1 MQESNHYDLAQKAID
16 RLRELTDDVN
26 MLAWRVPLFYYEG
39 LLYYAAGKEAKGM
52 AEIEKAKQIYSLSGN
67 HFMVE
72 QIEIGLDA
80 IKSLNA
86 K

>member
-1 MQESNHYDLAQKAID
+1 MFL
-16 RLRELTDDVN
+16 
-26 MLAWRVPLFYYEG
+26 
-39 LLYYAAGKEAKGM
+39 KEAKGM
-52 AEIEKAKQIYSLSGN
+52 AEIEKAKQIYSWSGN